1 MSAGSVVAG
10 VVIGAVISGLVKAIG
25 TENLMYLQMG
35 CLAAA
40 ALIAGTL
47 VVILDL
53 VLPAGSIPLLITPAR
68 IILSVA
74 LLLVAA
80 VLGCSFSLRRVL
92 RIDPASAI
100 GTTS

>member
-1 MSAGSVVAG
+1 MSTDVATTERYRATGKRKNAVARVTLTPGTG
-10 VVIGAVISGLVKAIG
+10 VITCNGRPVEQFFGRAVLV
-25 TENLMYLQMG
+25 
-35 CLAAA
+35 
-40 ALIAGTL
+40 
-47 VVILDL
+47 
-53 VLPAGSIPLLITPAR
+53 TPAR
-68 IILSVA
+68 IILSVV

>member
-1 MSAGSVVAG
+1 MHVVSPG
-10 VVIGAVISGLVKAIG
+10 R
-25 TENLMYLQMG
+25 
-35 CLAAA
+35 
-40 ALIAGTL
+40 
-47 VVILDL
+47 IL
-53 VLPAGSIPLLITPAR
+53 
-68 IILSVA
+68 LSVL